1 MVRRSL
7 SEWPISQILK
17 GKKDTITRRI
27 EGVLQRE
34 QFIQGPQGGDKIG
47 FQTSGISTSWELGR
61 NVEFQPILF
70 RPLEQ
75 QMHFNRNLVRHK
87 HIEV

>member
-17 GKKDTITRRI
+17 GKKDTITKRI

-34 QFIQGPQGGDKIG
+34 QFIQGPQGGD
-47 FQTSGISTSWELGR
+47 EPD
-61 NVEFQPILF
+61 V
-70 RPLEQ
+70 LES
-75 QMHFNRNLVRHK
+75 
-87 HIEV
+87 

>member
-17 GKKDTITRRI
+17 GKKDTITKRI

-34 QFIQGPQGGDKIG
+34 QFIQSFENPGKTGTLTEQHICLDAWHAGGIV
-47 FQTSGISTSWELGR
+47 LG
-61 NVEFQPILF
+61 E
-70 RPLEQ
+70 
-75 QMHFNRNLVRHK
+75 
-87 HIEV
+87 